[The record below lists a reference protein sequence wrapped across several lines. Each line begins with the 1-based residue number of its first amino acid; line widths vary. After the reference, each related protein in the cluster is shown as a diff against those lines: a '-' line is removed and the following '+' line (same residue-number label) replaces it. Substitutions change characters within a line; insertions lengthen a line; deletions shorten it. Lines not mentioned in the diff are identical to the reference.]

1 MHMKDKLHRRTLE
14 FKITSA
20 PNMRIPGIA
29 AYSDL
34 SLEPACKEPVD
45 QIPYLPASQDNP
57 AVQGSFARYSAK
69 TSMNTQLNAPP
80 GLGETN
86 ASGGREHLQTP
97 TIPDRITAQW
107 YCSACA
113 IYMNITSFDQHL
125 ESPLHLGQVLFYAAM
140 PESDTGPEVIQ
151 THPPGHEQVP
161 PSIPVDSFF
170 CAICRMTRRLVD
182 YGTHLNSKKHLNKA
196 RLQPDF
202 AQGVQSFWFSPI
214 GSEETLEDMNSHQSG
229 VQDFDGEN
237 GEAAGDFDGYN
248 ELAFLGLEDND
259 HEQRITAETQSEI
272 WNCTICEI
280 MMPPAIRK
288 EHEANPTHV
297 CKLEQNK
304 LNESG
309 QTVRSRPEGF
319 ETK

>member
-1 MHMKDKLHRRTLE
+1 
-14 FKITSA
+14 
-20 PNMRIPGIA
+20 MRVPGIA

-34 SLEPACKEPVD
+34 SLESAGKEPVD
-45 QIPYLPASQDNP
+45 QIPYLPATQDKP
-57 AVQGSFARYSAK
+57 AVQGSFAQYSAK
-69 TSMNTQLNAPP
+69 PTMNTQLNAPP

-86 ASGGREHLQTP
+86 ASETT
-97 TIPDRITAQW
+97 TIPDSIAAQW

-113 IYMNITSFDQHL
+113 IYINIINLDRHF
-125 ESPLHLGQVLFYAAM
+125 ESPLHLGQVLFSAAM

-170 CAICRMTRRLVD
+170 CAICRMTRKLID
-182 YGTHLNSKKHLNKA
+182 YGTHLNSKKHLNKS

-202 AQGVQSFWFSPI
+202 AQGVQSFWFIPD
-214 GSEETLEDMNSHQSG
+214 GDEETPENMNSH
-229 VQDFDGEN
+229 
-237 GEAAGDFDGYN
+237 GEAAGDFNGYN

-280 MMPPAIRK
+280 KMPPAIRK
-288 EHEANPTHV
+288 EHEANPTHIY
-297 CKLEQNK
+297 KLEQNK
-304 LNESG
+304 QNESG
-309 QTVRSRPEGF
+309 QTVRSRAEGF
-319 ETK
+319 ETR